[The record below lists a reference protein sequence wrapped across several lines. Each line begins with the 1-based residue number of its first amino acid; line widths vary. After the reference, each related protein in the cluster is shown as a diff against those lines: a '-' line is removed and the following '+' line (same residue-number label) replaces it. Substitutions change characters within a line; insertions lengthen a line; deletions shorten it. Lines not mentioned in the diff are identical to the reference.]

1 MDNFQVLDL
10 SNLTNGVVIYE
21 MRSPREKVSGEDQN
35 LNFGCVKLEIS
46 ARQPGGNMI

>member
-21 MRSPREKVSGEDQN
+21 MRSPRRRRFQGEDH
-35 LNFGCVKLEIS
+35 LNFGCVKLETS